1 MTSPCLNTQS
11 LEHRPSWPKQQKQQL
26 TLALSSVHQR
36 QSIWLWIATLSQPFK
51 SMEIQSTM
59 YQILDTLVPWWH
71 LAQVTSKGESH
82 LLGVHSGSWNNFGRV
97 HTYPLQQKLTC
108 VTILLYGCESWV
120 ISQDMENKINAFATS
135 CYRVMLNIKRWTPP
149 SIPWL
154 TLCLWFI
161 WLGTA
166 SWNFLVTSS
175 ECQRKSL
182 LEDMLCTFQPL
193 AKGDL
198 VDHVLHTLIM
208 YKDCLGIMKEQC
220 KNSRL
225 PHLLMIV
232 VHGETLWSPAPQPMD
247 DDEGGRHFY
256 CSFIFK
262 NGFLCLTMVF
272 PNNLVWVLSNFW
284 RNG

>member
-1 MTSPCLNTQS
+1 MTSPCLNPLS

-26 TLALSSVHQR
+26 TLDLSSVHQR

-59 YQILDTLVPWWH
+59 YQILDTLVPWWY

-82 LLGVHSGSWNNFGRV
+82 LLSVHSGSWNNFGRV
-97 HTYPLQQKLTC
+97 HTYPFRQKLSC
-108 VTILLYGCESWV
+108 LILLVSLYYSMAVNRGWSPRIWKTKSTPLLPHATESCW
-120 ISQDMENKINAFATS
+120 IQSALTMF
-135 CYRVMLNIKRWTPP
+135 WTPP

-208 YKDCLGIMKEQC
+208 CKDCLGIMKEQC

-247 DDEGGRHFY
+247 DDKWINEIKMEWVCHT
-256 CSFIFK
+256 IL
-262 NGFLCLTMVF
+262 FL
-272 PNNLVWVLSNFW
+272 LSHVSW
-284 RNG
+284 

>member
-1 MTSPCLNTQS
+1 M
-11 LEHRPSWPKQQKQQL
+11 
-26 TLALSSVHQR
+26 
-36 QSIWLWIATLSQPFK
+36 F
-51 SMEIQSTM
+51 
-59 YQILDTLVPWWH
+59 
-71 LAQVTSKGESH
+71 
-82 LLGVHSGSWNNFGRV
+82 
-97 HTYPLQQKLTC
+97 
-108 VTILLYGCESWV
+108 
-120 ISQDMENKINAFATS
+120 
-135 CYRVMLNIKRWTPP
+135 WTPP

-247 DDEGGRHFY
+247 DDDDYPVDMTTSLSQCFTW
-256 CSFIFK
+256 S
-262 NGFLCLTMVF
+262 LSLT
-272 PNNLVWVLSNFW
+272 LV
-284 RNG
+284 